1 MKKLVCLSLVCIFL
15 LSINHIASAQGITN
29 TWYFGLNA
37 GVDFNTGTLVALTD
51 GQLST
56 LEGCATISDSNGNLL
71 FYTDGVHAWDQS
83 HNLMPNGSGLLG
95 HGNSTQSA
103 LIVPNPSVSNI
114 YYLFTVGIAGGVM
127 AYSEVDM
134 NLNGGLGDITTTKN
148 IIMLNNA
155 IERIT
160 AVKADNGDYWVI
172 TKIHGGDFHSFRVSG
187 AGVATTGVTSNVGHS
202 IGASNGEGAIKAS
215 PNSKKVAVTYFHE
228 DIELFD
234 FDNATGQLSY
244 QLTIPHTGVYAPYGI
259 EFSQNSKVL
268 YYTELGNNAIS
279 QIDLLAG
286 SNTAIINSKT
296 DIGFNPMLNYGAL
309 QLAMDGKIYASNHND
324 SALSVIHTPNKL
336 GTACNFQGSA
346 VSLNGR
352 IAQIGLPNF
361 IPSFFENPFSVQ
373 YFCLGDSTCFNYD
386 TINIDSVTWNFDD
399 LNSGIA
405 NHATSFAPKH
415 VFSDTGLYEVVL
427 TVYRGGI
434 ETTLNQLVR
443 IFPSVAINLGQDTTL
458 CDTANLLLSMPQNGL
473 DYTWQDGSTSNTF
486 LVHQTGV
493 YAITAT
499 NGNCEDTDSIVITFN
514 PCFVDSFSVQGFCFG
529 ALTSFHYSDT
539 NVDSIRWDFDDL
551 GTGILNT
558 STQHSAQHRFSGP
571 GTFDVSLTVYRNG
584 FSTTTRQ
591 HVLIYPAVVLDLGED
606 TTLCNDETLFLNT
619 PEPNTN
625 YVWQDGSTNA
635 TFLVHQSGSYSVT
648 ATTANCQSTDS
659 VEVTFV
665 DCNACVVAI
674 PDAFSPNEDGRN
686 DVFKGVYKSNCLIT
700 NYRLSV
706 YNRWGQEIYRT
717 NNKDEGWN
725 GMYNGVLQPQEVYVY
740 IMDYEIR
747 GTSKTQRSRGRFT
760 LLR

>member
-1 MKKLVCLSLVCIFL
+1 MKKLACLSLVCIFL

-37 GVDFNTGTLVALTD
+37 GVDFSAGTPVALTN

-95 HGNSTQSA
+95 HGNSTQSG

-160 AVKADNGDYWVI
+160 AVQAENGDYWVI
-172 TKIHGGDFHSFRVSG
+172 TKVHGGDFYSFRVSG
-187 AGVATTGVTSNVGHS
+187 AGVATTGVTSSVGNS

-234 FDNATGQLSY
+234 FDNATGKLSY

-286 SNTAIINSKT
+286 SNVAIINSKT
-296 DIGFNPMLNYGAL
+296 NIGFNPMLNYGAL
-309 QLAMDGKIYASNHND
+309 QLAADGKIYASNHND

-336 GTACNFQGSA
+336 GVACNFQGNA

-373 YFCLGDSTCFNYD
+373 HFCLGDSTCFNYD
-386 TINIDSVTWNFDD
+386 TLNIDSVAWNFDD
-399 LNSGIA
+399 INSGIT
-405 NHATSFAPKH
+405 NYATSFASKH
-415 VFSDTGLYEVVL
+415 VFSDTGSYEVVL
-427 TVYRGGI
+427 IVYRGGI
-434 ETTLNQLVR
+434 ETTLHQLIR
-443 IFPSVAINLGQDTTL
+443 IFPSVTIDLGQDTTL
-458 CDTANLLLSMPQNGL
+458 CDTTNLLLTVSQNGL
-473 DYTWQDGSTSNTF
+473 DYTWQDGSTSNT
-486 LVHQTGV
+486 LLANQTGI
-493 YAITAT
+493 YAVTAT
-499 NGNCEDTDSIVITFN
+499 NGNCEDTDSIFITFN
-514 PCFVDSFSVQGFCFG
+514 PCFLDSFSVQDFCFG
-529 ALTSFHYSDT
+529 ALTSFNYSDYS
-539 NVDSIRWDFDDL
+539 VDSIRWDFDDWS
-551 GTGILNT
+551 TGILNT
-558 STQHSAQHRFSGP
+558 STQHSAQHRFSIP
-571 GTFDVSLTVYRNG
+571 GTFNVSLTLYRNG
-584 FSTTTRQ
+584 FSTTIHQ
-591 HVLIYPAVVLDLGED
+591 SVLIYPAVVLDLGED
-606 TTLCNDETLFLNT
+606 TMLCSNETILLNT
-619 PEPNTN
+619 SQPNTN

-635 TFLVHQSGSYSVT
+635 TFLVSQSGIYSVT
-648 ATTANCQSTDS
+648 GTTANCQHTDS
-659 VEVTFV
+659 VEVIFV
-665 DCNACVVAI
+665 DCKACVVEM
-674 PDAFSPNEDGRN
+674 PNAFSPNEDGFN
-686 DVFKGVYKSNCLIT
+686 DVFKCVYKSNCLIT
-700 NYRLSV
+700 NYKLSI
-706 YNRWGQEIYRT
+706 YNRWGQEIYT
-717 NNKDEGWN
+717 TKNKDEGWD
-725 GMYNGVLQPQEVYVY
+725 GMYNDVVQPQEVYIY
-740 IMDYEIR
+740 RMEYGIR
-747 GTSKTQRSRGRFT
+747 GTSQTQQSRGPFT